1 MKKFAI
7 LFCVMLITVSST
19 FCAKTDFM
27 VNLASAKHKAAIE
40 GKLYMVHFTANWC
53 TPCKWMNSHTFT
65 DDRVA
70 QYLSDYYV
78 PVKVNVDDF
87 DGIVIK
93 QKNNVQFLP
102 TLLIFNSKGEEV
114 GRFEEAIGPSKLML
128 ILEENNI
135 PTNREKIDLPEPMEA
150 ESPQA
155 ISRPILPSIFDGS
168 QNQNTTALQ
177 QNDDAPSLDAET
189 VERPRVVYSPPVSA
203 AVLEEPVAELPKVE
217 EAKQEEILPNEPT
230 IEAPATPAIVSSPDL
245 ENYTAQ
251 AVTTDVNSI
260 STTYTNS
267 TAAESLAFLTG
278 EGIFELDVNFKQKE
292 GYSVQIGLYARY
304 ENVLAEVNKF
314 KSISDEKIY
323 VHIGKKNGATI
334 YRLLMGSFDKK
345 STADKFEYEL
355 KDKGL
360 DCFVNDLSKF

>member
-1 MKKFAI
+1 MKKFTL
-7 LFCVMLITVSST
+7 LFCVMMMTVCA
-19 FCAKTDFM
+19 FGAKTDFM
-27 VNLASAKHKAAIE
+27 VNLATAKHKAAIE

-70 QYLSDYYV
+70 QYLTEYYV

-135 PTNREKIDLPEPMEA
+135 PINREKFDLPEPVEA
-150 ESPQA
+150 VSPEA
-155 ISRPILPSIFDGS
+155 ISRPLLPSIFDGS
-168 QNQNTTALQ
+168 KDENTFK
-177 QNDDAPSLDAET
+177 PSEEDITSSTIET
-189 VERPRVVYSPPVSA
+189 VERPRVVYTPPVSTTIDES
-203 AVLEEPVAELPKVE
+203 VLETTK
-217 EAKQEEILPNEPT
+217 KQEILGEEVVVNESTFVSPSPINPNP
-230 IEAPATPAIVSSPDL
+230 
-245 ENYTAQ
+245 ENYTAPTSQ
-251 AVTTDVNSI
+251 ITYPASVTNDADNTSE
-260 STTYTNS
+260 
-267 TAAESLAFLTG
+267 ALAFLTG
-278 EGIFELDVNFKQKE
+278 EGVFELDVSYKRKE

-314 KSISDEKIY
+314 KKMHEKTIY
-323 VHIGKKNGATI
+323 VHIGKKNGTTV
-334 YRLLMGSFDKK
+334 YRLLMGNYQDKP
-345 STADKFEYEL
+345 SADQLEFEL
-355 KDKGL
+355 KAKGL
-360 DCFVNDLSKF
+360 DCFVNNLSKL

>member
-1 MKKFAI
+1 MKKFTL
-7 LFCVMLITVSST
+7 LFCVMMMTVCA
-19 FCAKTDFM
+19 FGAKTDFM
-27 VNLASAKHKAAIE
+27 VNLATAKHKAGVE
-40 GKLYMVHFTANWC
+40 GKLYMIHFTANWC

-70 QYLSDYYV
+70 QYLTDNYV

-135 PTNREKIDLPEPMEA
+135 PVNREKIDLPEPEA
-150 ESPQA
+150 AVSPEA
-155 ISRPILPSIFDGS
+155 ISRPLLPSIFDGN
-168 QNQNTTALQ
+168 QGQNTTVAT
-177 QNDDAPSLDAET
+177 QNEDISTIEIEPIERPGKVYTPPVTTPTVEESVIATPKPVEVVESKPEYIAPSATLPET
-189 VERPRVVYSPPVSA
+189 AIYN
-203 AVLEEPVAELPKVE
+203 PKHNDKSE
-217 EAKQEEILPNEPT
+217 HPGPNISHTE
-230 IEAPATPAIVSSPDL
+230 
-245 ENYTAQ
+245 
-251 AVTTDVNSI
+251 SI
-260 STTYTNS
+260 DH

-278 EGIFELDVNFKQKE
+278 EGIFELDVNYKHKE

-314 KSISDEKIY
+314 KKMYEKTIY
-323 VHIGKKNGATI
+323 VHIGKKNGVTV
-334 YRLLMGSFDKK
+334 YRLLMGNYSDKP
-345 STADKFEYEL
+345 SADRLEFEL
-355 KDKGL
+355 KEKGL
-360 DCFVNDLSKF
+360 DCFVNDLSKL